1 MGSGALVPFLSQLQ
15 GALPLVLAASVS
27 LITFIAM
34 CFLPAPGG
42 YLPVA
47 EADADENSPMK
58 EKLQQI
64 SFLDQTQ
71 NAASVIKEFEDVDV
85 NAPLASYA
93 VH

>member
-1 MGSGALVPFLSQLQ
+1 
-15 GALPLVLAASVS
+15 
-27 LITFIAM
+27 M

-47 EADADENSPMK
+47 AEAEDVEGSPARDK
-58 EKLQQI
+58 SQQI

-71 NAASVIKEFEDVDV
+71 NAASVIKEFEDADI

-93 VH
+93 VHQVSY